1 MTCKGMCLYP
11 KAIKESIR
19 GYYVSGQ
26 KRCQA
31 CEIFIEWKGVWC
43 PCCGSKLRIGPRN
56 MKYKIK
62 VRAMKREAV
71 QPVLIV

>member
-1 MTCKGMCLYP
+1 MTCKGICVYH
-11 KAIKESIR
+11 KAKKESLR

-31 CEIFIEWKGVWC
+31 CEIFRVDRSMVSLLWKEI
-43 PCCGSKLRIGPRN
+43 KNRPRN

-62 VRAMKREAV
+62 MRVINREV
-71 QPVLIV
+71 MQPLTL

>member
-1 MTCKGMCLYP
+1 MTCKGICVYHEA
-11 KAIKESIR
+11 KKESIR

-31 CEIFIEWKGVWC
+31 CEIFIEWKGLWC
-43 PCCGSKLRIGPRN
+43 PCCGSKLRTGPRN

-62 VRAMKREAV
+62 MRVINREV
-71 QPVLIV
+71 MQPLTL

>member
-26 KRCQA
+26 KHFQA
-31 CEIFIEWKGVWC
+31 CELFIEWKGLC
-43 PCCGSKLRIGPRN
+43 PCCGSKLRTGPRN

-62 VRAMKREAV
+62 MRVINREV
-71 QPVLIV
+71 MQPLTL

>member
-1 MTCKGMCLYP
+1 MTCKGICVYH
-11 KAIKESIR
+11 KAKKESIR

-31 CEIFIEWKGVWC
+31 CEIFIEWKGLWC
-43 PCCGSKLRIGPRN
+43 PCCGSKLRTGPRN

-62 VRAMKREAV
+62 MRVINREV
-71 QPVLIV
+71 MQPLTL

>member
-1 MTCKGMCLYP
+1 MTCKGTCVRH

-19 GYYVSGQ
+19 GFYVNGQ

-31 CEIFIEWKGVWC
+31 CEIFIEWEGVWC

-62 VRAMKREAV
+62 MRAMKREV
-71 QPVLIV
+71 IQPVSIV

>member
-1 MTCKGMCLYP
+1 MTCKGICVYH
-11 KAIKESIR
+11 KAKKESIR

-26 KRCQA
+26 RRYQV

-43 PCCGSKLRIGPRN
+43 PCCGSKLRTGPRN

-62 VRAMKREAV
+62 MRIINREV
-71 QPVLIV
+71 MQPLIL